1 MKSQTLPSIRKWH
14 AGLLKLNQLWQR
26 GFYPDDLEK
35 HYFLHW
41 FVFYQGNIIKMSKA
55 LRIHRNTIQGHFLK
69 LGYSRKSVKLRH
81 AWQKLLKSSESSFE
95 KIFFIFYHRFA
106 LKPHLSFEENKK
118 IIWLWQ
124 TQFPYKMLVHHYLL
138 WALRNKKTKT
148 WIQSQLGYSY
158 RHQTRIL
165 SRLGKPKSASSY
177 WLSPL
182 KPKPL
187 EIYSERYKS
196 RLKNMH
202 RKN

>member
-1 MKSQTLPSIRKWH
+1 MKPQATPSTRKWRD
-14 AGLLKLNQLWQR
+14 GLLQLNQLWQR
-26 GFYPDDLEK
+26 GFFPDDLEK

-41 FVFYQGNIIKMSKA
+41 FVVYKGNIIKTAEA
-55 LRIHRNTIQGHFLK
+55 LKIHRNTIQGHFLK

-81 AWQKLLKSSESSFE
+81 AWQGLTEKSKAPFDKL
-95 KIFFIFYHRFA
+95 FFVFYQKFA
-106 LKPHLSFEENKK
+106 VKPRLSAEDNAKL
-118 IIWLWQ
+118 IGLWQ
-124 TQFPYKMLVHHYLL
+124 TRFPYKMLMHHYLL

-165 SRLGKPKSASSY
+165 SQIGQPKSKTSY

-196 RLKNMH
+196 RLKNMR
-202 RKN
+202 RKR